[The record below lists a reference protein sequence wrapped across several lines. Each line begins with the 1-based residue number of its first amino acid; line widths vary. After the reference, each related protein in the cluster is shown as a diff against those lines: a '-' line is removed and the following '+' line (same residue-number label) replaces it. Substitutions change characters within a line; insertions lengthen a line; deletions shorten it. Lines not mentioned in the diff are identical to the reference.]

1 MTNKTSKTLM
11 TIFYIVIV
19 LAVGLLLF
27 AFIGAEVGFKPAQDI
42 MSYIQDKL
50 DIMVSGT
57 AITALLAGVRFLSSI
72 KTKNESSL
80 LSLEDL
86 KDKVIGA
93 NGELTKTEKA
103 LSKTISN
110 LDEKFQKL
118 DTVATE
124 VTSLKDYIK
133 GKEDREK
140 TVIDLLL
147 VYVFKNSS
155 DQTLNE
161 IRLAYQESEL
171 LKNVRAL
178 QDIEKEDIPIKTKK
192 ELPQVMTATKDT
204 LRQAKQR
211 IRL

>member
-1 MTNKTSKTLM
+1 M
-11 TIFYIVIV
+11 
-19 LAVGLLLF
+19 
-27 AFIGAEVGFKPAQDI
+27 
-42 MSYIQDKL
+42 
-50 DIMVSGT
+50 
-57 AITALLAGVRFLSSI
+57 
-72 KTKNESSL
+72 
-80 LSLEDL
+80 
-86 KDKVIGA
+86 
-93 NGELTKTEKA
+93 
-103 LSKTISN
+103 
-110 LDEKFQKL
+110 
-118 DTVATE
+118 
-124 VTSLKDYIK
+124 
-133 GKEDREK
+133 
-140 TVIDLLL
+140 L